1 MTTIATNALTIVA
14 EIAIVIIIFFL
25 VDWVLRKLYKQ
36 ILRIP
41 QLKNHKNNLST
52 IQGNIRTFVF
62 LFASL
67 LVLAVVVFNGFLI
80 YRGENIRDFSLQ
92 LFRQI
97 PLDFWFTLGLGM
109 VKSMATV
116 FGAWMALRTLNYA
129 VVRLSKWLQE
139 VDGIATNDES
149 VEAFFKALKSNVN
162 SAAWIAIAILCAHFL
177 ILPSTITKYLYI
189 LLRIYL
195 IIALGLLVFK
205 VVAIGI
211 DSLNSLSTR
220 YSGSENLLFRLYDHL
235 NHLIPFLKR
244 CLEYIIYVLMA
255 TLVIQQI
262 DFIANLANWGTVGIK
277 LIAIVLLSRV
287 LISVLH
293 LIIEESLLKTGN
305 LTETQEQ
312 RRRTLVPIIQS
323 ISKYVI
329 YFGSIIFML
338 DAIGIDPAPI
348 LAGAGILGLAVGF
361 GAQNL
366 INDIVSG
373 FFILFENYYLVG
385 DYIETNEASGYV
397 EAIELRTTR
406 IRHYHGQV
414 YIVRNGDITS
424 VTNYSKEFVYSPVNI
439 GLDYDTDLDRV
450 YKVIEAVGHQ
460 LREQDDNV
468 LGLTEVEGVDEFGDI
483 RVVVRTKTKVKPG
496 KHFLVQAD
504 LRKRLKDAFDREGI
518 YIPIGET
525 TTKPEWAMKT
535 RS

>member
-1 MTTIATNALTIVA
+1 
-14 EIAIVIIIFFL
+14 
-25 VDWVLRKLYKQ
+25 
-36 ILRIP
+36 
-41 QLKNHKNNLST
+41 
-52 IQGNIRTFVF
+52 
-62 LFASL
+62 
-67 LVLAVVVFNGFLI
+67 
-80 YRGENIRDFSLQ
+80 
-92 LFRQI
+92 QI
-97 PLDFWFTLGLGM
+97 PVDFWFTLGLG
-109 VKSMATV
+109 VIKSFAALIA
-116 FGAWMALRTLNYA
+116 AWLALRVLNYF
-129 VVRLSKWLQE
+129 VGHLSKWLQ
-139 VDGIATNDES
+139 DIDIIAENDES
-149 VEAFFKALKSNVN
+149 ISDFFKALKSNMN

-177 ILPSTITKYLYI
+177 ILPVTVTKYLYV

-195 IIALGLLVFK
+195 IIAIGLLIFK

-211 DSLNSLSTR
+211 DSLNSLSAK
-220 YSGSENLLFRLYDHL
+220 YSGPENLLFRLYDQL
-235 NHLIPFLKR
+235 KHLIPFLKR

-262 DFIANLANWGTVGIK
+262 DFIADLANWGTVGVK
-277 LIAIVLLSRV
+277 LITIVLLSRV

-293 LIIEESLLKTGN
+293 LIIEESLLKTKN

-312 RRRTLVPIIQS
+312 RRLTLVPIIQS
-323 ISKYVI
+323 ISKYII

-414 YIVRNGDITS
+414 HIIRNGDITS

-439 GLDYDTDLDRV
+439 GLDYGTDLDRV

-460 LREQDDNV
+460 LRAQDNDV
-468 LGLTEVEGVDEFGDI
+468 IGLTEVEGIDEFGEI
-483 RVVVRTKTKVKPG
+483 RIVVRTKTKVKPG
-496 KHFLVQAD
+496 KHFLVQAT
-504 LRKRLKDAFDREGI
+504 LRKLLKDAFDREGI

-525 TTKPEWAMKT
+525 TAKPEWAIKANK
-535 RS
+535 

>member
-1 MTTIATNALTIVA
+1 MTTITVNMITIAA
-14 EIAIVIIIFFL
+14 EIGIAIIIFFL
-25 VDWVLRKLYKQ
+25 LDWISRKLYKQ
-36 ILRIP
+36 LLKAP
-41 QLKNHKNNLST
+41 QLKNHKDSIT
-52 IQGNIRTFVF
+52 VVRGNTRTFLF
-62 LFASL
+62 FFASL
-67 LVLAVVVFNGFLI
+67 LILAILGFNGFLI
-80 YRGENIRDFSLQ
+80 YQGENVRDFSLQ
-92 LFRQI
+92 LFQQI
-97 PLDFWFTLGLGM
+97 PADFWFTLSWGM
-109 VKSMATV
+109 VKSVAAAFAV
-116 FGAWMALRTLNYA
+116 WMGLRISNYFIT
-129 VVRLSKWLQE
+129 RLSKWLQE
-139 VDGIATNDES
+139 VDGIAANDGS
-149 VEAFFKALKSNVN
+149 VDTFFKTLKRNVN

-177 ILPSTITKYLYI
+177 ILPTTVTQYLYV

-205 VVAIGI
+205 VVAICI
-211 DSLNSLSTR
+211 DSLNSLSAQ
-220 YSGSENLLFRLYDHL
+220 YSSRENLLFRLYDQL
-235 NHLIPFLKR
+235 KHLIPFLKR
-244 CLEYIIYVLMA
+244 CLEYIIYVSMA

-293 LIIEESLLKTGN
+293 LIIEESLLNIKD

-312 RRRTLVPIIQS
+312 RRRTLAPIIQS
-323 ISKYVI
+323 ISKYVV

-414 YIVRNGDITS
+414 YIIRNGDITAL
-424 VTNYSKEFVYSPVNI
+424 TNYSKEFVYSPVNI
-439 GLDYDTDLDRV
+439 GLDYGTDLDRV
-450 YKVIEAVGHQ
+450 YEVIEAVGHQ
-460 LREQDDNV
+460 LRAQNDDV

-496 KHFLVQAD
+496 KHFLVQAT
-504 LRKRLKDAFDREGI
+504 LRKLLKDAFDREGI

-525 TTKPEWAMKT
+525 TAKPEWAIKA
-535 RS
+535 SK